1 MNKKLL
7 IITFLWAT
15 QFSAQRYILDSI
27 MPFHGNLLNLESN
40 QLKFASE
47 SPTFNAFF
55 KRLDSVF
62 EGKKDKLHIF
72 HIGGSHIQADI
83 YSNKLR
89 TYFQNTNEVSM
100 AQRGFIF
107 PFHLARTNN
116 PSNYKITGNRDKWKG
131 YRCSVQDT
139 IAWGLSGITAA
150 FREKSDTIYIK
161 ANFKNYT
168 KKPYNF
174 DKFRLFYNSWKDD
187 YQITI
192 LDSSL
197 VNLQFTNNESFY
209 KEYHFNRAVDSV
221 AFRLQLKDSTTV
233 SPEFLFMGAELMNEN
248 PGIEYTS
255 IGVNGASFAF
265 YNRSAYFEK
274 QLQLYKPDLFI
285 ISIGTNDAY
294 MSKSHFDA
302 EKFRNY
308 YESFIQMIQRANPN
322 CAILLTV
329 PNDSYYQKKVPNVN
343 TATQQIIISEIA
355 QKYQMA
361 VWDFYEV
368 MGGFGSSNKWYKHK
382 LMPRDRIHFTYLGY
396 QIMADLLFNA
406 LIDAWSTATNRD
418 KETLLNY
425 YKSNQYR
432 LLNE

>member
-7 IITFLWAT
+7 IFAIFWAT
-15 QFSAQRYILDSI
+15 QCYSQRYILDSVESEY
-27 MPFHGNLLNLESN
+27 GNLYHQELN
-40 QLKFASE
+40 QFKYAAD
-47 SPTFNAFF
+47 SPYFNAFF

-89 TYFQNTNEVSM
+89 TYLQNTNEVSM

-116 PSNYKITGNRDKWKG
+116 PSNYQISGTKSKWQG
-131 YRCSVQDT
+131 YRCSVTDS

-161 ANFKNYT
+161 ANYKNYT
-168 KKPYNF
+168 KKQYSFN
-174 DKFRLFYNSWKDD
+174 KFRLFHNTWKDD
-187 YQITI
+187 YQVTL
-192 LDSSL
+192 LDSTL
-197 VNLQFTNNESFY
+197 VDWEITNYESFY
-209 KEYHFNRAVDSV
+209 KEYHFKNDVDSV
-221 AFRLQLKDSTTV
+221 AFRLELKETANI
-233 SPEFLFMGAELMNEN
+233 SPEFLFMGAELMNDN

-255 IGVNGASFAF
+255 IGVNGASFGF

-274 QLQLYKPDLFI
+274 QLQLYTPDLFI

-294 MSKSHFDA
+294 MPVSYFNAD
-302 EKFRNY
+302 KFRNY
-308 YESFIQMIQRANPN
+308 YEDFIKMIQRINPE

-329 PNDSYYQKKVPNVN
+329 PNDSYYKRKYQNKN
-343 TATQQIIISEIA
+343 TATQQIIINELA

-361 VWDFYEV
+361 VWDFYEI
-368 MGGFGSSNKWYKHK
+368 MGGLGSSNRWYKNK
-382 LMPRDRIHFTYLGY
+382 LMPHDRVHFTHLGY
-396 QIMADLLFNA
+396 QIKADLLLNA

-418 KETLLNY
+418 KETLLNH
-425 YKSNQYR
+425 YKS
-432 LLNE
+432 LHE

>member
-7 IITFLWAT
+7 IFAIFWAT
-15 QFSAQRYILDSI
+15 QCYSQRYILDSVESEY
-27 MPFHGNLLNLESN
+27 GNLYHQELN
-40 QLKFASE
+40 QFKYAAD
-47 SPTFNAFF
+47 SPYFNAFF

-89 TYFQNTNEVSM
+89 TYLQNTNEVSM

-116 PSNYKITGNRDKWKG
+116 PSNYQISGTKSKWQG
-131 YRCSVQDT
+131 YRCSVTDS

-161 ANFKNYT
+161 ANYKNYT
-168 KKPYNF
+168 KKQYSFN
-174 DKFRLFYNSWKDD
+174 KFRLFHNTWKDD
-187 YQITI
+187 YQVTL
-192 LDSSL
+192 LDSTL
-197 VNLQFTNNESFY
+197 VDWEITNYEAFY
-209 KEYHFNRAVDSV
+209 KEYHFKTAVDSV
-221 AFRLQLKDSTTV
+221 AFRLELKETANI
-233 SPEFLFMGAELMNEN
+233 SPEFLFMGAELMNDN

-255 IGVNGASFAF
+255 IGVNGASFGF

-274 QLQLYKPDLFI
+274 QLQLYTPDLFI

-294 MSKSHFDA
+294 MPVSYFNAD
-302 EKFRNY
+302 KFRNY
-308 YESFIQMIQRANPN
+308 YEDFIKMIQRINPE

-329 PNDSYYQKKVPNVN
+329 PNDSYYKRKYQNKN
-343 TATQQIIISEIA
+343 TATQQIIINELA

-361 VWDFYEV
+361 VWDFYEI
-368 MGGFGSSNKWYKHK
+368 MGGLGSSNRWYKNK
-382 LMPRDRIHFTYLGY
+382 LMPRDRIHFTHLGY
-396 QIMADLLFNA
+396 QIKADLLLNA

-418 KETLLNY
+418 KETLLNH
-425 YKSNQYR
+425 YKS
-432 LLNE
+432 LHE

>member
-1 MNKKLL
+1 MSKKLL
-7 IITFLWAT
+7 IIFFFWAI
-15 QFSAQRYILDSI
+15 QFNAQQYILDSV
-27 MPFHGNLLNLESN
+27 ESIYGSLYN
-40 QLKFASE
+40 QEINQFKYAAD
-47 SPTFNAFF
+47 SPYFNAFF
-55 KRLDSVF
+55 KRLDSIF

-89 TYFQNTNEVSM
+89 TYLQNTNEVSM

-116 PSNYKITGNRDKWKG
+116 PSNYQISGTKSKWQG
-131 YRCSVQDT
+131 YRCSVTDS

-150 FREKSDTIYIK
+150 FREKSDTIYIR
-161 ANFKNYT
+161 ANYKNQT
-168 KKPYNF
+168 KKQYSF
-174 DKFRLFYNSWKDD
+174 DKFRLFYNTWKDD
-187 YQITI
+187 YQVTL
-192 LDSSL
+192 LDSTL
-197 VNLQFTNNESFY
+197 VDWEITNYDAFY
-209 KEYHFNRAVDSV
+209 KEYHFKTAVDSV
-221 AFRLQLKDSTTV
+221 AFRLELREIANIA
-233 SPEFLFMGAELMNEN
+233 PEFLFMGAELMNEN

-308 YESFIQMIQRANPN
+308 YEAFIQMIQRANPD

-355 QKYQMA
+355 QKHQMA
-361 VWDFYEV
+361 VWDFYEI
-368 MGGFGSSNKWYKHK
+368 MGGLGSSNKWYKNK
-382 LMPRDRIHFTYLGY
+382 LMPRDRIHFTHLGY
-396 QIMADLLFNA
+396 QIKADLLLNA

-418 KETLLNY
+418 KETLLNH
-425 YKSNQYR
+425 YKS
-432 LLNE
+432 LHE

>member
-7 IITFLWAT
+7 IFAIFWAT
-15 QFSAQRYILDSI
+15 QCYSQRYILDSVESEY
-27 MPFHGNLLNLESN
+27 GNLYHQELN
-40 QLKFASE
+40 QFKYAAD
-47 SPTFNAFF
+47 SPYFNAFF

-89 TYFQNTNEVSM
+89 TYLQNTNEVSM

-116 PSNYKITGNRDKWKG
+116 PSNYQISGTKSKWQG
-131 YRCSVQDT
+131 YRCSVTDS

-161 ANFKNYT
+161 ANYKNYT
-168 KKPYNF
+168 KKQYSFN
-174 DKFRLFYNSWKDD
+174 KFRLFHNTWKDD
-187 YQITI
+187 YQITL
-192 LDSSL
+192 LDSTL
-197 VNLQFTNNESFY
+197 VDWEITNYESFY
-209 KEYHFNRAVDSV
+209 KEYHFKNDVDSV
-221 AFRLQLKDSTTV
+221 AFRLELKETANI
-233 SPEFLFMGAELMNEN
+233 SPEFLFMGAELMNDN

-255 IGVNGASFAF
+255 IGVNGASFGF

-274 QLQLYKPDLFI
+274 QLQLYTPDLFI

-294 MSKSHFDA
+294 MPVSYFNAD
-302 EKFRNY
+302 KFRNY
-308 YESFIQMIQRANPN
+308 YEDFIKMIQRINPE

-329 PNDSYYQKKVPNVN
+329 PNDSYYKRKYQNKN
-343 TATQQIIISEIA
+343 TATQQIIINELA

-361 VWDFYEV
+361 VWDFYEI
-368 MGGFGSSNKWYKHK
+368 MGGLGSSNRWYKNK
-382 LMPRDRIHFTYLGY
+382 LMPRDRIHFTHLGY
-396 QIMADLLFNA
+396 QIKADLLLNA

-418 KETLLNY
+418 KETLLNH
-425 YKSNQYR
+425 YKS
-432 LLNE
+432 LHE

>member
-1 MNKKLL
+1 MMKSKLL
-7 IITFLWAT
+7 ILALFWAAN
-15 QFSAQRYILDSI
+15 FSAQRYILDSI
-27 MPFHGNLLNLESN
+27 LPIHGKVIHQEEN

-47 SPTFNAFF
+47 SPYFNTFF

-72 HIGGSHIQADI
+72 HIGGSHIQVDI

-89 TYFQNTNEVSM
+89 TYLQNTNEVSM

-116 PSNYKITGNRDKWKG
+116 PSNYQISGTKSKWQG
-131 YRCSVQDT
+131 YRCSATDS

-161 ANFKNYT
+161 ANYKNYT
-168 KKPYNF
+168 KKQYTF
-174 DKFRLFYNSWKDD
+174 SKFRLFHNTWNDD
-187 YQITI
+187 YQITL
-192 LDSSL
+192 LDSTL
-197 VNLQFTNNESFY
+197 VDWEITNYESFY
-209 KEYHFNRAVDSV
+209 KEYHFKTAVDSV
-221 AFRLQLKDSTTV
+221 AFRLELKETANI

-248 PGIEYTS
+248 PGIEFTS
-255 IGVNGASFAF
+255 IGVNGASFGF

-274 QLQLYKPDLFI
+274 QLQLYTPDLFI

-294 MSKSHFDA
+294 MPVSYFNTD
-302 EKFRNY
+302 KFRKY
-308 YESFIQMIQRANPN
+308 YEDFIQMIQRINPN

-329 PNDSYYQKKVPNVN
+329 PNDSYYKRKYQNKN
-343 TATQQIIISEIA
+343 TATQQIIINELA

-361 VWDFYEV
+361 VWDFYEI
-368 MGGFGSSNKWYKHK
+368 MGGLGSSNRWYKNK
-382 LMPRDRIHFTYLGY
+382 LMPRDRIHFTHLGY
-396 QIMADLLFNA
+396 QIKADLLLNA

-418 KETLLNY
+418 KETLLNH
-425 YKSNQYR
+425 YKS
-432 LLNE
+432 LHE